1 MRSKQSEWYEIGIRY
16 KKVMEDGTKKLA
28 IEHYVVE
35 ALSFS
40 QAESRIVEEMMPY
53 ISDTYEIKTIKK
65 AAYKVV
71 FFSDVD
77 KDDKWYKAKLKFIT
91 IDEKTEKEK
100 FSNFIYLVQSSSL
113 DKACISIDKFMSET
127 MTDYSSMSLQETKLM
142 DVFELK

>member
-1 MRSKQSEWYEIGIRY
+1 
-16 KKVMEDGTKKLA
+16 MEDGTKKFTT
-28 IEHYVVE
+28 EHYVVE

-40 QAESRIVEEMMPY
+40 QAESRIVEEMMHY

-65 AAYKVV
+65 AAYKEV

-77 KDDKWYKAKLKFIT
+77 KDDKWYKAKLQFIT
-91 IDEKTEKEK
+91 IDEKTKKEK

-113 DKACISIDKFMSET
+113 DKACISIDKFMGET
-127 MTDYSSMSLQETKLM
+127 MTAYSSMSLLKTKLM

>member
-1 MRSKQSEWYEIGIRY
+1 MRSKQSEWYEIGLRY
-16 KKVMEDGTKKLA
+16 KKVMEDGTKKFTT
-28 IEHYVVE
+28 EHYVVE

-40 QAESRIVEEMMPY
+40 QAESRIVEEMMHY

-65 AAYKVV
+65 AAYKEV

-77 KDDKWYKAKLKFIT
+77 KDDKWYKAKLQFIT
-91 IDEKTEKEK
+91 IDAKTKKEK

-113 DKACISIDKFMSET
+113 DKACISIDKFMGET
-127 MTDYSSMSLQETKLM
+127 MTAYSSMSLLKTKLM

>member
-1 MRSKQSEWYEIGIRY
+1 MRSKQSEWYEIGLRY
-16 KKVMEDGTKKLA
+16 KKVMEDGTKKFTT
-28 IEHYVVE
+28 EHYVVE

-40 QAESRIVEEMMPY
+40 QAESRIVEEMMHY

-65 AAYKVV
+65 AAYKEV

-77 KDDKWYKAKLKFIT
+77 KDDKWYKAKLQFIT
-91 IDEKTEKEK
+91 IDEKTKKEK

-113 DKACISIDKFMSET
+113 DKACISIDKFMGET
-127 MTDYSSMSLQETKLM
+127 MTAYSSMSLLKTKLM

>member
-1 MRSKQSEWYEIGIRY
+1 MRSKQSEWYEIGLRY
-16 KKVMEDGTKKLA
+16 KKVMEDGTKKFTT
-28 IEHYVVE
+28 EHYVVE

-40 QAESRIVEEMMPY
+40 QAESRIVEEMMHY

-65 AAYKVV
+65 AAYKEV

-77 KDDKWYKAKLKFIT
+77 KDDKWYKAKLQFIT
-91 IDEKTEKEK
+91 IDVKTKKEK

-113 DKACISIDKFMSET
+113 DKACISIDKFMGET
-127 MTDYSSMSLQETKLM
+127 MTAYSSMSLLKTKLM